1 MFCPGISNEDIR
13 KKTAKG
19 KKRDDN
25 CLKRL
30 DLVILLN
37 YILFEVTTISFD
49 RSFRKIMA
57 I

>member
-37 YILFEVTTISFD
+37 YILFEVTTISSD
-49 RSFRKIMA
+49 QSFLRIKGI
-57 I
+57 